1 MTNLL
6 NTLFV
11 TTEGTGVRL
20 EGTSL
25 RIVVEKKTKA
35 QVPLH
40 HLSAVVCF
48 PRVWMSPEAMA
59 ACAEAGAAVV
69 FLDRTGRY
77 LARVEGR
84 KPGSA
89 ALRRLQYRAADDP
102 PRRLALARG
111 FVAGK
116 IANTRTILR
125 RAARTRQEPDGKA
138 RLDAAADRLRDLAK
152 LVVDAS
158 DLDLLRGYEG
168 EAASR
173 FFDLLETAIGK
184 PGFEFAK
191 RTRRPPCDPI
201 NAMLSMGY
209 GLLATDCQSAVQA
222 AGLDPAVGYLHVER
236 PGRPSLALD
245 LMEELRPVVVDR
257 LVMSTLRLGQFELS
271 DFETLPT
278 GECRFTDKARR
289 RFLIE
294 YQERKKDLIAHPLA
308 AESIPYAM
316 VPLVQARLLARAIRG
331 EVEYVPFLLK

>member
-1 MTNLL
+1 MTNAL

-11 TTEGTGVRL
+11 TMEGARVRL

-25 RIVVEKKTKA
+25 RIVVEKETKA

-48 PRVWMSPEAMA
+48 ARVWMSAEAMA
-59 ACAEAGAAVV
+59 ACAEAGTAVV

-84 KPGSA
+84 QPKSA

-102 PRRLALARG
+102 ARTLALARG

-116 IANTRTILR
+116 IANTRTLLR
-125 RAARTRQEPDGKA
+125 RVARSRGGPEAKA
-138 RLDAAADRLRDLAK
+138 VFDAAGDRLTHLAK
-152 LVVDAS
+152 LVLDAG
-158 DLDLLRGYEG
+158 DLNVLRGYEG

-173 FFDLLETAIGK
+173 FFDLLEVMIDEPA
-184 PGFEFAK
+184 FAFDK
-191 RTRRPPCDPI
+191 RTRRPPRDPV

-209 GLLATDCQSAVQA
+209 GLLATDCQSAAQA
-222 AGLDPAVGYLHVER
+222 AELDPAVGFLHAER

-257 LVMSTLRLGQFELS
+257 LVVATLRLGQFKPS

-278 GECRFTDKARR
+278 GECRLTENARR

-316 VPLVQARLLARAIRG
+316 VPLLQARLLARAIRG
-331 EVEYVPFLLK
+331 EIEYVPFLLK